1 MSDLRQREGQGVQ
14 KAVDEQQKSTM
25 DSTAEPPTRNEREE
39 NVQVIITRTYKLVCD
54 SMKCC
59 TLFNV

>member
-39 NVQVIITRTYKLVCD
+39 NVQVIITRINWFVIQ
-54 SMKCC
+54 
-59 TLFNV
+59 